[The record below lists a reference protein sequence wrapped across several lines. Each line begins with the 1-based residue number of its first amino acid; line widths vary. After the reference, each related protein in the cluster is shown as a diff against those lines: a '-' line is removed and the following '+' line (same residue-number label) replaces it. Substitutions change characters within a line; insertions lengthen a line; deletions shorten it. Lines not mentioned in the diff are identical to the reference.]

1 VHPLS
6 PDTFASGLNW
16 LSEGAKL
23 LGAAAIGV
31 CVVASQRLNPAA
43 TPTSRSMEQAHVLL
57 CVAGALTMLIVG
69 DSLAR
74 AFGIAGAAA
83 IIRFR
88 TPVDDPRDITVLFL
102 LMGLGMATGLGLVG
116 VAVVGTLF
124 VCGCLLVLRRSG
136 PAAPRS
142 MKIAVTAEGHEFP
155 AGHVSRVF
163 AAHGIA
169 AEPLEFSNWDHASVR
184 YRALVS
190 PDTCLDEVSALLL
203 DGSTGGIRSVAW
215 QPSKK
220 RRGKKEARA

>member
-1 VHPLS
+1 MQPLT
-6 PDTFASGLNW
+6 PDLASSLSW
-16 LSEGAKL
+16 LSDAARL

-31 CVVASQRLNPAA
+31 SVVTAQRLNPSVK
-43 TPTSRSMEQAHVLL
+43 PMSRSMEQAHVLL
-57 CVAGALTMLIVG
+57 SVAGALTMLIVG

-116 VAVVGTLF
+116 VAVIGTVF
-124 VCGCLLVLRRSG
+124 VCGCLLLLRRSA

-169 AEPLEFSNWDHASVR
+169 AEPLEFSNWEHASVR

-190 PDTCLDEVSALLL
+190 PDTSLDEVSARLI

-215 QPSKK
+215 EPSKN